1 VQIRAVAVVER
12 SIRWPDCWASSNS
25 VNWTANWTLANPM
38 DWPLQRQK
46 DDSVHLKFNGRVKCS
61 NLAPR
66 RPSIKQ
72 LIEACREPKSILQ
85 FDASKPVCAAIDQM
99 KSTLT
104 FQRFIHSI

>member
-1 VQIRAVAVVER
+1 LGVVELGELDGELDAGE
-12 SIRWPDCWASSNS
+12 SDGLA
-25 VNWTANWTLANPM
+25 TATS
-38 DWPLQRQK
+38 K
-46 DDSVHLKFNGRVKCS
+46 DDSVHSKFNGRVKCS